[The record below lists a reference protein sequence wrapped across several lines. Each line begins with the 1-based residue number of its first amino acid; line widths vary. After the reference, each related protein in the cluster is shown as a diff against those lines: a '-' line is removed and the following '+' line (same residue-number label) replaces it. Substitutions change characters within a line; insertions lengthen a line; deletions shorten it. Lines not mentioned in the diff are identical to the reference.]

1 MFYDVLFCFLWHSWG
16 FKYYPLMDVI
26 LLCSSVLM
34 IFLAQQGL
42 DFSIGLY
49 SLAFDRENGKKIYKK
64 GNLKIQMN
72 SIYL

>member
-1 MFYDVLFCFLWHSWG
+1 
-16 FKYYPLMDVI
+16 MDVI
-26 LLCSSVLM
+26 LLFSSVLM

-42 DFSIGLY
+42 GFSIGLY